1 MMTIGIDME
10 EFERIQRQMREEE
23 AGRTISVEATETT
36 KEDRKEPTSGT
47 IETETQS
54 EPSRLASA
62 IIAAREAKPRSAR
75 KASTIES
82 TGSRVRRRQ
91 AKKKANGG
99 RKEPIDKDH
108 QYSGRLWAFRESW
121 RAN

>member
-1 MMTIGIDME
+1 MVHE
-10 EFERIQRQMREEE
+10 
-23 AGRTISVEATETT
+23 GRHE
-36 KEDRKEPTSGT
+36 
-47 IETETQS
+47 
-54 EPSRLASA
+54 A
-62 IIAAREAKPRSAR
+62 IITEEVWESA
-75 KASTIES
+75 
-82 TGSRVRRRQ
+82 Q

>member
-1 MMTIGIDME
+1 MINNHTYCGKIAYGKSKTVLKEGSDDEYHRVETDDYMVHEGRHESIITE
-10 EFERIQRQMREEE
+10 EVWE
-23 AGRTISVEATETT
+23 
-36 KEDRKEPTSGT
+36 
-47 IETETQS
+47 
-54 EPSRLASA
+54 SA
-62 IIAAREAKPRSAR
+62 
-75 KASTIES
+75 
-82 TGSRVRRRQ
+82 Q